1 MPFQLFYSDDVEQ
14 LGAESASSRERVYW
28 DIAIWYFSLVSIIL
42 LAHDVFIGRFSIA
55 LSQSF

>member
-28 DIAIWYFSLVSIIL
+28 DIAIWYFSLVLIIL

-55 LSQSF
+55 LS